1 MLKLTEEGI
10 KTCVSEYP
18 NFNFPTRERMTNT
31 LRQLRVKDIAEL
43 KNQISKLVSYTKV
56 PTDTVLKSWVEEI
69 NSSTLQLNEDT
80 SATIIKIDILKEC
93 RKQLAQRYAIK
104 TFSREISPIK
114 NFIAD
119 DLYPSIMWEQLL
131 PAGDPKRGEKS
142 IKNRLREYKYKY
154 TPYTLNKGMSISQG
168 IPYVPIIDKVAML
181 GYNFAEIKANLKKIK
196 DKGYAFFFIGLGG
209 MCLNVVQN
217 LQELLQEA
225 KMKTLF
231 RSLGITEFDTI
242 AYHNLPRFNTAA
254 YLEESNVVLNENDY
268 LTEFAYIIKSE
279 AINGYYPNNVS
290 KELMKTSL
298 LNPAEL
304 NHLSVN
310 KARIFH
316 RKLEYTSD
324 IDALVENVLG
334 RTMFDGKKIF
344 FGSPEVAT
352 RNIISSYCRRSENN
366 STFLCTTHSDD
377 TVSIVNNPTVEGTNL
392 IVESYG
398 TITLTKLNLNI
409 LKATIELINILANR
423 DDLTNGEKLLEHTF
437 SGLQTTKYVYL
448 SEMFAERQGVEI

>member
-1 MLKLTEEGI
+1 MLRLTEEGI
-10 KTCVSEYP
+10 KALLFEYAS
-18 NFNFPTRERMTNT
+18 FNFPTRERMTNV
-31 LRQLRVKDIAEL
+31 LRQLKADNIEGIKEQMR
-43 KNQISKLVSYTKV
+43 KLVSYTV
-56 PTDTVLKSWVEEI
+56 HPSDQQLSSWIEEV
-69 NSSTLQLNEDT
+69 NSSILHLNEDT
-80 SATIIKIDILKEC
+80 SASVVKVDILKEC

-104 TFSREISPIK
+104 TFSREISPVK

-142 IKNRLREYKYKY
+142 IKNRLRELKYKY

-168 IPYVPIIDKVAML
+168 IPYVPMIDKVAML

-196 DKGYAFFFIGLGG
+196 DKEYAFFFIGLGG
-209 MCLNVVQN
+209 MCLNVIQN
-217 LQELLQEA
+217 LQEILQEA

-231 RSLGITEFDTI
+231 KSLGITEFDTI

-268 LTEFAYIIKSE
+268 LSEFSYIVQSQ
-279 AINGYYPNNVS
+279 ALNGYYPNNVS
-290 KELMKTSL
+290 KELLKTSL
-298 LNPAEL
+298 LNQAEL
-304 NHLSVN
+304 NHLSTN
-310 KARIFH
+310 KARICSW
-316 RKLEYTSD
+316 KLTYNSE
-324 IDALVENVLG
+324 IENFVGDVLG
-334 RTMFDGKKIF
+334 RTQSNGKKIF
-344 FGSPEVAT
+344 FGSPEVGT
-352 RNIISSYCRRSENN
+352 RNLISSYCHKGENN
-366 STFLCTTHSDD
+366 STFLCATHSDD

-423 DDLTNGEKLLEHTF
+423 DDLANGEKLLDHTF
-437 SGLQTTKYVYL
+437 SGLQTTKYSYQP
-448 SEMFAERQGVEI
+448 EMFDTRQGVEI

>member
-1 MLKLTEEGI
+1 MLRLTEEGI
-10 KTCVSEYP
+10 KEIVSSYA
-18 NFNFPTRERMTNT
+18 NFNYTTRERITNT
-31 LRQLRVKDIAEL
+31 LRQLKAKDIADL
-43 KNQISKLVSYTKV
+43 KAQVNKVAGSVLMGIDQKL
-56 PTDTVLKSWVEEI
+56 PGWVEEAT
-69 NSSTLQLNEDT
+69 SSTLQLNEDT
-80 SATIIKIDILKEC
+80 SASIVKVDILKEC

-142 IKNRLREYKYKY
+142 IKNRLRELKYKY

-168 IPYVPIIDKVAML
+168 IPYVPIADRIAML
-181 GYNFAEIKANLKKIK
+181 GYNFADIKANLKKIK
-196 DKGYAFFFIGLGG
+196 EKEYAFFFIGLGG

-217 LQELLQEA
+217 LQEILQEA

-231 RSLGITEFDTI
+231 KSLGITEFDTI

-268 LTEFAYIIKSE
+268 LSEFSYIIQSQ
-279 AINGYYPNNVS
+279 ALNGYYPNNVS
-290 KELMKTSL
+290 KELLKTSL
-298 LNPAEL
+298 LNLAEL

-310 KARIFH
+310 KARISSW
-316 RKLEYTSD
+316 KLTYTSE
-324 IDALVENVLG
+324 IENFVEEVLG
-334 RTMFDGKKIF
+334 RTQSNGKKIF
-344 FGSPEVAT
+344 FGSPEVGT
-352 RNIISSYCRRSENN
+352 RNLISSYCRKGENN
-366 STFLCTTHSDD
+366 STFLCATHSDD

-398 TITLTKLNLNI
+398 TIILTKLNLNI

-423 DDLTNGEKLLEHTF
+423 DDLANGEKLLDHTF
-437 SGLQTTKYVYL
+437 SGLQTTKYSYI
-448 SEMFAERQGVEI
+448 SEMFGTRQGVEI

>member
-1 MLKLTEEGI
+1 MLRLTEEGI
-10 KTCVSEYP
+10 KVLLSEYP
-18 NFNFPTRERMTNT
+18 TYNYTTRERMANT
-31 LRQLRVKDIAEL
+31 LSQLKVSDITEL
-43 KNQISKLVSYTKV
+43 KTQVSKLVGSIVTSLDQNISK
-56 PTDTVLKSWVEEI
+56 WVEEA
-69 NSSTLQLNEDT
+69 NSSTLYLNEDT
-80 SATIIKIDILKEC
+80 SASIVKVDILKEC

-104 TFSREISPIK
+104 TFARDIDPYK

-131 PAGDPKRGEKS
+131 PAGDPRRGEKS

-168 IPYVPIIDKVAML
+168 IPYIPIADKVAML
-181 GYNFAEIKANLKKIK
+181 GYNFAEIKANLKKIR
-196 DKGYAFFFIGLGG
+196 DKEYAFFFIGLGG

-217 LQELLQEA
+217 LQEILQEA

-231 RSLGITEFDTI
+231 KSLGITEFDTI

-268 LTEFAYIIKSE
+268 LSEFSYIVQSQ
-279 AINGYYPNNVS
+279 ALNGYYPNNVS
-290 KELMKTSL
+290 KELLKTSL
-298 LNPAEL
+298 LNQAEL
-304 NHLSVN
+304 NHLSTN
-310 KARIFH
+310 KARICSW
-316 RKLEYTSD
+316 KLTYNSE
-324 IDALVENVLG
+324 IENFVGDVLG
-334 RTMFDGKKIF
+334 RTQSNGKKIF
-344 FGSPEVAT
+344 FGSPEVGT
-352 RNIISSYCRRSENN
+352 RNLISSYCRKGENN
-366 STFLCTTHSDD
+366 STFLCATHSDD

-423 DDLTNGEKLLEHTF
+423 DDLANGEKLLDHTF
-437 SGLQTTKYVYL
+437 SGLQTTKYSYI
-448 SEMFAERQGVEI
+448 SEMFDTRQGVEI